1 MARFRKIA
9 RKPADGQR
17 NYYLVDA
24 NFLANK
30 HLPAALAPD
39 AHQRDR
45 IVRCHGWWTEID
57 TQLDAG
63 VARVFVPDLCIAEAF
78 KVLAKK
84 YYRERWFKK
93 HEDFRVARDRL
104 SADMRTTTKELKKSS
119 RDVRYHDISTNRDII
134 IGVDRFFEL
143 FYKAGKSVQIVDL
156 LLLST
161 ANYLMEF
168 FDIPRE
174 LLHIVTLDTAL
185 REGMAKAGDLPNAYD
200 PAAMRSHRAEAV
212 FV

>member
-9 RKPADGQR
+9 RTPTAGRR
-17 NYYLVDA
+17 NYFLVDA

-30 HLPAALAPD
+30 HLPALVAPD
-39 AHQRDR
+39 VQQRDR
-45 IVRCHGWWTEID
+45 ILRCQEWWTEID
-57 TQLDAG
+57 AQLDAG

-84 YYRERWFKK
+84 YYREKWFKK
-93 HEDFRVARDRL
+93 HGDFHSARDCL
-104 SADMRTTTKELKKSS
+104 SSDMRTTTKALKKSV

-143 FYKAGKSVQIVDL
+143 FYKSGKNVQIVDL
-156 LLLST
+156 IVLST
-161 ANYLMEF
+161 AKYLMEF
-168 FDIPRE
+168 FDIPKDM
-174 LLHIVTLDTAL
+174 LHIVTLDTAL
-185 REGMAKAGDLPNAYD
+185 REGMAKATDLPNAYD
-200 PAAMRSHRAEAV
+200 PAAVKSHRAAAV